1 MFRLVRHL
9 VPWIL
14 FWLFTPCKLV
24 LSYLFLQSVWY
35 FFTHSEHIQ
44 SVTAYSTNQSIFNQS
59 KHIQSVWYSLL
70 AQSILSLVPRVL
82 RLKMAAAATVVSPT
96 FFSSVALLIRVFART
111 TWSQLRSGGGRVPFW
126 TQYWQSFGCSVFFF
140 HFDLFMGIFIIG
152 CLLLMIT
159 LVSTWYASCTSW
171 SFCIWP
177 VRPGNSLS
185 WANITLRALDF

>member
-1 MFRLVRHL
+1 MFRLFRHL

-14 FWLFTPCKLV
+14 FWFFTPCKLV

-35 FFTHSEHIQ
+35 FLHT
-44 SVTAYSTNQSIFNQS
+44 QSIFNQS
-59 KHIQSVWYSLL
+59 QHIQPIRAYSINPSIFNQYDILYLLKAYWAWCPGSCVWRWPPRPRWSLPPSSPQL
-70 AQSILSLVPRVL
+70 LSW
-82 RLKMAAAATVVSPT
+82 SG
-96 FFSSVALLIRVFART
+96 SSHAPPGHNWGVGGVGSRFGLYIDNLLGA
-111 TWSQLRSGGGRVPFW
+111 
-126 TQYWQSFGCSVFFF
+126 VFFF

>member
-14 FWLFTPCKLV
+14 FWLFTPCNLV
-24 LSYLFLQSVWY
+24 LS
-35 FFTHSEHIQ
+35 FFSFNQFGIFYTLRAYSINHSIFNQSEHIQ
-44 SVTAYSTNQSIFNQS
+44 SIQAYSISMIFFTCS
-59 KHIQSVWYSLL
+59 KHIELGAQGLAFEDGRRRHGGLSHLLLLSCSLDQGL
-70 AQSILSLVPRVL
+70 RTHHLVTIEER
-82 RLKMAAAATVVSPT
+82 
-96 FFSSVALLIRVFART
+96 
-111 TWSQLRSGGGRVPFW
+111 GGRVPFW
-126 TQYWQSFGCSVFFF
+126 TQYWQSFGCSVFF

-159 LVSTWYASCTSW
+159 FVSTWYASCTSW